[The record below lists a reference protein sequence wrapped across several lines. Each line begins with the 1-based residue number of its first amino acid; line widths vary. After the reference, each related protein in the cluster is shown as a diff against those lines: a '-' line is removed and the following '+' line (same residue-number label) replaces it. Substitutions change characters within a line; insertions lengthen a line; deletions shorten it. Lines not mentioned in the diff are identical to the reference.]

1 MKFLDTISEMIHT
14 DKEIQIPRESLD
26 SGVFQF
32 FDDGR
37 PPILMDSIKSQIL
50 QDLRNL
56 EEVVPITDFFI
67 VGDILTPYFTEAS
80 DIDVFIEVDPEVT
93 DNLST
98 AGIFYNLKRLTGR
111 YATNT
116 KHKILYHIHTQNI
129 DLEKYDAV
137 YDIINERWIKRPDN
151 VNRIIN
157 EYLTNFNETL
167 QSIDGVSGVIRRDKI
182 DLKEIDKLSHLD
194 LQMLRYQ
201 LQKQYDLIENN
212 LEYLVKIFPDHHML
226 KRLMNDNTLTVIEI
240 RTYGKKLP
248 EFIRMVLFKKYYF
261 IKFIQRLDDMLI
273 ADDEFDV
280 RALINTSRTG
290 RAFKEA

>member
-1 MKFLDTISEMIHT
+1 MKFLDTISEMIHA

-26 SGVFQF
+26 SAVFQF

-116 KHKILYHIHTQNI
+116 KHKILYHIHTENI
-129 DLEKYDAV
+129 DLEKHDAV

-201 LQKQYDLIENN
+201 LQKQYDLLETN

-226 KRLMNDNTLTVIEI
+226 KRLMNDNTLTVIEV

-248 EFIRMVLFKKYYF
+248 EFIRMLLFKKFYF
-261 IKFIQRLDDMLI
+261 MKFIQRLDDMLI

>member
-116 KHKILYHIHTQNI
+116 KHKILYHIHTENI
-129 DLEKYDAV
+129 DLEKHDAV

-201 LQKQYDLIENN
+201 LQKQYDLLETN

-226 KRLMNDNTLTVIEI
+226 KRLMNDNTLTVIEV

-248 EFIRMVLFKKYYF
+248 EFIRMLLFKKFYF
-261 IKFIQRLDDMLI
+261 MKFIQRLDDMLI

>member
-1 MKFLDTISEMIHT
+1 MKFLDTISEMIHA

-26 SGVFQF
+26 SAVFQF

-67 VGDILTPYFTEAS
+67 IGDILTPYFTEAS

-116 KHKILYHIHTQNI
+116 KHKILYHIHTENI
-129 DLEKYDAV
+129 DLEKHDAV

-201 LQKQYDLIENN
+201 LQKQYDLLETN

-226 KRLMNDNTLTVIEI
+226 KRLMNDNTLTVIEV

-248 EFIRMVLFKKYYF
+248 EFIRMLLFKKFYF
-261 IKFIQRLDDMLI
+261 MKFIQRLDDMLI